1 MNAMSASALA
11 AFVVP
16 VLAGEEER
24 HRQLPMPAPLYGI
37 LFLLGFLLLLGL
49 TWAFRG
55 TAYKIRD
62 RYSRPVGDGHS
73 AGGGASGAPH

>member
-1 MNAMSASALA
+1 MSASALA
-11 AFVVP
+11 ALVVP
-16 VLAGEEER
+16 VLASEEET

-55 TAYKIRD
+55 TAYKVRD
-62 RYSRPVGDGHS
+62 RYSRPAGEGHP
-73 AGGGASGAPH
+73 AGGGPSGAAH